1 VKQLPKEQNQE
12 APAKKGLPAMLITII
27 ITAVVAAGVSFLVIM
42 TLGSNLVSPEPQKQ
56 EQQTIVPADIKA
68 VLIQPGSM
76 YTFMLKGGKSVV
88 VVDSLSFKVGSDQCR
103 ASIAEKKD
111 EILDAIQQIFL
122 RKESTELGTA
132 AGIELLKMQV
142 KDAVNQITGFIG
154 EKEKF
159 GVVNVFMYIK
169 AISSVE

>member
-1 VKQLPKEQNQE
+1 MPEEQNQE
-12 APAKKGLPAMLITII
+12 NGKKKGLSTMLITII
-27 ITAVVAAGVSFLVIM
+27 VTAIVAAGVSFLVIM
-42 TLGSNLVSPEPQKQ
+42 TIGSNLISPKSQQQ
-56 EQQTIVPADIKA
+56 EQQSTVVGDIKA
-68 VLIQPGSM
+68 ILIQPGSM

-88 VVDSLSFKVGSDQCR
+88 VIDSLSFKVGSDQCR
-103 ASIAEKKD
+103 ELIAGKKD

-122 RKESTELGTA
+122 RKESVELGTA
-132 AGIELLKMQV
+132 PAIELLKSQV
-142 KDAVNQITGFIG
+142 KDAVNQITGFVG